1 MVIIND
7 LSHVEEVVSSEENN
21 VLGGLSLA
29 TANAQAFA
37 LGFLFAGTA
46 TFSNTFATSS
56 FFNISTSISTSSS
69 AAQ

>member
-21 VLGGLSLA
+21 VVGGLSLA
-29 TANAQAFA
+29 TANAQASAF
-37 LGFLFAGTA
+37 GFLFAGTA
-46 TFSNTFATSS
+46 TFSNTFANSA
-56 FFNISTSISTSSS
+56 FFNVSTSISTSSS

>member
-21 VLGGLSLA
+21 VLGGLAL
-29 TANAQAFA
+29 ANAAAGAFA
-37 LGFLFAGTA
+37 FGLQFSGTA
-46 TFSNTFATSS
+46 TFSNTFAVSA
-56 FFNISTSISTSSS
+56 FFNISKSVSTSQS